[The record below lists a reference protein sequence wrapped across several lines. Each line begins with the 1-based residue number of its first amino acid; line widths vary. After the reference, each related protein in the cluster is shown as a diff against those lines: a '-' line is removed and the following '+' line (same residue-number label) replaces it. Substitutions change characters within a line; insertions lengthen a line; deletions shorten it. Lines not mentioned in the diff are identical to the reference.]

1 MRHHPFVAVALVTA
15 AGTSAVTLAH
25 AAVQSLRV
33 EATVAVPSQFR
44 TLGVASGN
52 GAVWATDGTA
62 TLTRVDPTSQSVVA
76 SIPVPDADIV
86 LSGAGS
92 VWVVSSNGLAYR
104 IDSQTNAVAAK
115 THVAANATGAAFGD
129 GSLWVAGRLA
139 STITRVNAATG
150 KVTRVPTPESP
161 RYVTVG
167 AGAVWAASN
176 DSPTIWRID
185 PAKNK
190 VTATIPLADTPHGII
205 ATPTAVFVLG
215 GTNDRIVRINP
226 HTDRVAGFTPI
237 PKTDGFIGYGG
248 AIAADAVS
256 VWVTTLTHL
265 LQLDPRSGHILA
277 AVAVGTHPSHD
288 PVGLTAVSSGAAGL
302 WVADGDGKAIDEIT
316 HS

>member
-1 MRHHPFVAVALVTA
+1 MRRHPFAAVALVAIAITSTA
-15 AGTSAVTLAH
+15 TVAH
-25 AAVQSLRV
+25 AAAQSLRV
-33 EATVAVPSQFR
+33 DATVAVPSQFR
-44 TLGVASGN
+44 TLGVASGA

-62 TLTRVDPTSQSVVA
+62 TLTRVDTTSQSVVA

-86 LSGAGS
+86 LSDAGD

-104 IDSQTNAVAAK
+104 IDSQTNAVTAK
-115 THVAANATGAAFGD
+115 THVATNATGAAIGD

-139 STITRVNAATG
+139 PAITRVNTTTG
-150 KVTRVPTPESP
+150 KVARVHTPESP

-176 DSPTIWRID
+176 DSPTIWRIN

-190 VTATIPLADTPHGII
+190 VTATIALTDTPHGII
-205 ATPTAVFVLG
+205 ATPTGVFVLG

-226 HTDRVAGFTPI
+226 HTNKIAGFTPI
-237 PKTDGFIGYGG
+237 PKADGFIGYGG
-248 AIAADAVS
+248 AIAADAGS

-277 AVAVGTHPSHD
+277 TVAVGTHPSHD
-288 PVGLTAVSSGAAGL
+288 PVGLTAVSSGPAGL
-302 WVADGDGKAIDEIT
+302 WVADGDGKTIAEIT

>member
-1 MRHHPFVAVALVTA
+1 MRHHPFVAVALVA
-15 AGTSAVTLAH
+15 VAITSAATIAH
-25 AAVQSLRV
+25 AAVQSLAV
-33 EATVAVPSQFR
+33 GATVAVPSQFR
-44 TLGVASGN
+44 TLGIASGA

-86 LSGAGS
+86 LSDAGD

-104 IDSQTNAVAAK
+104 IDPQTNTVAAK
-115 THVAANATGAAFGD
+115 THVATNATGAAIGD
-129 GSLWVAGRLA
+129 GALWVAGRLA
-139 STITRVNAATG
+139 SAITRVNITTG
-150 KVTRVPTPESP
+150 KVARVPTPESP

-176 DSPTIWRID
+176 DSPTIWRIN
-185 PAKNK
+185 PANNK
-190 VTATIPLADTPHGII
+190 VTATISLTDTPHGII
-205 ATPTAVFVLG
+205 ATPTGVFVLG
-215 GTNDRIVRINP
+215 GTNNRIVRINP
-226 HTDRVAGFTPI
+226 HTNKIAGFTPI

-248 AIAADAVS
+248 AIAAAAGS

-288 PVGLTAVSSGAAGL
+288 PVGLTAVSSGPAGL
-302 WVADGDGKAIDEIT
+302 WVADGDGKTIAEIT